1 MLGLNFMVKG
11 ASEKA
16 LKDGVEFPCV
26 NWEERDY
33 KMRKP

>member
-16 LKDGVEFPCV
+16 LKDGVEFQYV
-26 NWEERDY
+26 RWEEKDY
-33 KMRKP
+33 RLRKP